1 MIEEGIDGIGETDA
15 LPRGADEALRRAEEA
30 ELAARRG
37 HQENP
42 DTELVS
48 PLADADERRTRR
60 RARILPARP
69 HSSRASDVG
78 SGRLASAMS

>member
-48 PLADADERRTRR
+48 PLADADERVIEG
-60 RARILPARP
+60 ALRP
-69 HSSRASDVG
+69 KREGV
-78 SGRLASAMS
+78 RLADPFDPFFDHDR